1 MSDDPGELLFFSLV
15 FIFFL
20 GPVVVT
26 GTISGWG
33 RGASCKSVRMVY
45 WLKWT
50 V

>member
-20 GPVVVT
+20 GPVVT